1 MLSLVFLPRAG
12 PFHSPKVQS
21 SQPFAHSSGSFKQ
34 QSLLSTPQKPNASLS
49 LKTNGLHS
57 TGPKNPKSSN
67 NFSSSAQEPDL
78 NSPLKANQKKKK
90 KKKRRHSE
98 VEAEAEPVASPATAT
113 PANIVESA
121 SEKKRKKKKKK
132 RKRDNEDVEKVKERE
147 CVPSH
152 LDNQEEDWCQGGMW
166 SLTSNPD
173 TEASRQEPLLTSVM
187 STQCESSQKEQ
198 EMDSEKLK
206 KKKKKKK
213 KMQLAEA
220 LKDTTSACSAAEMWV
235 EVYNSNCFANIVLV
249 CWKGAHN
256 VVSITTSWP
265 YHWTVLRH
273 L

>member
-1 MLSLVFLPRAG
+1 M
-12 PFHSPKVQS
+12 
-21 SQPFAHSSGSFKQ
+21 
-34 QSLLSTPQKPNASLS
+34 
-49 LKTNGLHS
+49 
-57 TGPKNPKSSN
+57 
-67 NFSSSAQEPDL
+67 
-78 NSPLKANQKKKK
+78 
-90 KKKRRHSE
+90 
-98 VEAEAEPVASPATAT
+98 EAEAEPVASPATAT

-173 TEASRQEPLLTSVM
+173 TEPSRQEPLLTSVM

-249 CWKGAHN
+249 C
-256 VVSITTSWP
+256 
-265 YHWTVLRH
+265 
-273 L
+273 